1 MVFSSTIFL
10 FLFLPIVV
18 LFYYSPWSKSRTFR
32 NRFLLFASL
41 VFYAWGELAFLPIM
55 LFSITVGWYAAL
67 QLEKA
72 KTKERRKKIVV
83 ITTAIHVFIL
93 FIFKYLIFTLQ
104 QFDLLFNTNLVVFN
118 IPLPIGISFFT
129 FQLLSYIYDI

>member
-18 LFYYSPWSKSRTFR
+18 LIYYSPWSKNRTFR

-41 VFYAWGELAFLPIM
+41 VFYAWGELAFLLIM

-72 KTKERRKKIVV
+72 KTKERRKKNYCNHHSNSYFYIVYFQ
-83 ITTAIHVFIL
+83 ISDIYIAAI
-93 FIFKYLIFTLQ
+93 
-104 QFDLLFNTNLVVFN
+104 
-118 IPLPIGISFFT
+118 
-129 FQLLSYIYDI
+129 